1 MAALSTYFRLK
12 KMNINVMLVHLK
24 KILSIL
30 EHFDEMK
37 LANLLDF
44 VGDMLLEEKTMECL
58 GYLAYFVFSKSNLYS
73 NFAMT
78 LKQILETPNK
88 DLKVQQVGMLQSED
102 RIYKL
107 LVLHLSWMR
116 AIFVLKCTH
125 KQ

>member
-12 KMNINVMLVHLK
+12 KINVNVMLVHLK
-24 KILSIL
+24 KDLL
-30 EHFDEMK
+30 EHFDDIK

-73 NFAMT
+73 SFAMT

-88 DLKVQQVGMLQSED
+88 DIKVQQVGMLQSED

>member
-1 MAALSTYFRLK
+1 
-12 KMNINVMLVHLK
+12 
-24 KILSIL
+24 
-30 EHFDEMK
+30 MK

-73 NFAMT
+73 SFAMT

-88 DLKVQQVGMLQSED
+88 DIKVQQVGMLQSED